1 MKSLALLSDTQ
12 SLYNTSISSANT
24 VHTIATNTSTVITNI
39 NTLEDQVD
47 QTVSHLQSL
56 EVQGLPIEA
65 KVLSDNATETV
76 ANLMTILQSTQLPDT
91 ALISSI
97 ESYINSV
104 DVQFSQVN
112 ITAMLDL
119 LEEKLTTILDPQ
131 LSSLQSQLDLIEKEV
146 NRLQTIEQSLPP
158 DCDSNY

>member
-1 MKSLALLSDTQ
+1 MKSLALLFDTQ
-12 SLYNTSISSANT
+12 SLYNTSISSTNT
-24 VHTIATNTSTVITNI
+24 VHTIANNTGTIITSI

-47 QTVSHLQSL
+47 QTISHLQSS
-56 EVQGLPIEA
+56 EVQGLPNKA
-65 KVLSDNATETV
+65 KILSDNATEIV

-91 ALISSI
+91 ALISNI
-97 ESYINSV
+97 ESYVNSV

-112 ITAMLDL
+112 ITAMTDL

-146 NRLQTIEQSLPP
+146 NRLRTIEQSLPP

>member
-24 VHTIATNTSTVITNI
+24 VHTIATNTGTIITNI

-47 QTVSHLQSL
+47 QTISHLQSL
-56 EVQGLPIEA
+56 EVQGLPNKA

-119 LEEKLTTILDPQ
+119 LEENLTTILDPQ